1 MSFPNGADMN
11 NSNGTTALILAAG
24 EGTRMKSGMAKVL
37 HKICGKPMV
46 RYVIDSVKEAG
57 VSRIL
62 VVVGYRA
69 ETVENELEDEDV
81 EFVLQK
87 ERLGTAHAVL
97 TAWEKLKSFDGTLVV
112 LTGDTPL
119 LESSTLRN
127 LIKFHKDRNASA
139 TVLTAV
145 LSDATGYGRIIRDEQ
160 QRFVE
165 IIEHGDADESALK
178 IREINSGI
186 FCFDCQRLFS
196 VIGEVKRENVQGEY
210 YLTDIVSIFMGQ
222 NWPVETYTVQN
233 SDQVMGVNNIEQ
245 LQHVERMMKD
255 NG

>member
-1 MSFPNGADMN
+1 MK
-11 NSNGTTALILAAG
+11 NSNSTTALILAAG
-24 EGTRMKSGMAKVL
+24 EGTRMKSDMAKVL

-46 RYVIDSVKEAG
+46 HYVIDSVREAG

-62 VVVGYRA
+62 VVIGYRA
-69 ETVENELEDEDV
+69 ETVEDELEIEGV
-81 EFVLQK
+81 EFVLQR

-97 TAWEKLKSFDGTLVV
+97 AAREKLKSFDGTLIV

-127 LIKFHKDRNASA
+127 LVNFHEDQNASA

-145 LSDATGYGRIIRDEQ
+145 LGDATGYGRIIRDEQ

-165 IIEHGDADESALK
+165 IVEHDDADEKAK
-178 IREINSGI
+178 KVREINSGI
-186 FCFDCQRLFS
+186 FCFDCQKLFS
-196 VIGEVKRENVQGEY
+196 VLGEVKRDNIQGEY
-210 YLTDIVSIFMGQ
+210 YLTDIVSIFMGRS
-222 NWPVETYTVQN
+222 WTVETFIVENSVQ
-233 SDQVMGVNNIEQ
+233 VVGVNNLEQ
-245 LQHVERMMKD
+245 LQYVERMMKD